1 MQSGIPKATGRAFDR
16 ERPMAKMIKRI
27 SIHLI
32 KDESGAGM
40 TEYALLIAMVGILL
54 IGTLVALAGG
64 IATTFNTATTALGGI
79 GAPPPANPL
88 AP

>member
-1 MQSGIPKATGRAFDR
+1 
-16 ERPMAKMIKRI
+16 MAKMIKRI
-27 SIHLI
+27 SIRLI

-64 IATTFNTATTALGGI
+64 INSTFNTAITALGGTT
-79 GAPPPANPL
+79 APAPANPL